1 MLEHLPELAVG
12 GVLIG
17 GTVGISLLHG
27 SNDGQKS
34 LGLFFL
40 CALGLLPGLIGIN
53 KDADELY
60 KQAIAKAP
68 ETISQAEATLGA
80 YPPLAE
86 LLEEAKPQ
94 ANEAQ
99 HAYDAVVD
107 GSETARQASRR
118 AVVDLSRT
126 VRTILNR
133 ADAFQVPSNHL
144 TGLQELATATQETI
158 FFVPFWVI
166 ALSASCLG
174 FGTIVGYKRIVQT
187 LGEKLGE
194 SPISPAH
201 GVASQFTA
209 VGCIG
214 LATVTGLPVST
225 THVLTSGVVGALN
238 SSHQRLKFSMISS
251 ILVTWLTT
259 LPGSILLAFVISYL
273 LHLGVTT

>member
-1 MLEHLPELAVG
+1 MNG
-12 GVLIG
+12 
-17 GTVGISLLHG
+17 
-27 SNDGQKS
+27 
-34 LGLFFL
+34 
-40 CALGLLPGLIGIN
+40 
-53 KDADELY
+53 
-60 KQAIAKAP
+60 
-68 ETISQAEATLGA
+68 
-80 YPPLAE
+80 YPPLVE

-94 ANEAQ
+94 ASRAQ
-99 HAYDAVVD
+99 HAYDAAAD
-107 GSETARQASRR
+107 DSEAARHANRK
-118 AVVDLSRT
+118 AVVELSCT
-126 VRTILNR
+126 VKTILNR
-133 ADAFQVPSNHL
+133 ADVLQVPCDHL
-144 TGLQELATATQETI
+144 TGLQELATATQEAI
-158 FFVPFWVI
+158 FFVPFWIV

-209 VGCIG
+209 MGCIG

-225 THVLTSGVVGALN
+225 TRVLTSGVVAALN
-238 SSHQRLKFSMISS
+238 SSHQNLKLSMISG